1 MELFPR
7 NYENVQTG
15 TVCPESVKMAGNGM
29 RMTGTAVVPDYENIE
44 TADLLYENEVVWKKK
59 NQSYKYVK
67 GVPLNI
73 KIADS
78 QFRGTKVPNCG
89 YVPNLTLSVRFEH
102 TNFMIIVLV
111 TLSVPSANIN

>member
-15 TVCPESVKMAGNGM
+15 TVFPESVKMAGNGM
-29 RMTGTAVVPDYENIE
+29 RMTGTALVPDYENIE
-44 TADLLYENEVVWKKK
+44 TADLLYENEVVWKK
-59 NQSYKYVK
+59 NQSNKYVK
-67 GVPLNI
+67 GVSLNI

-102 TNFMIIVLV
+102 TNFMINVLL
-111 TLSVPSANIN
+111 TLPVPRENIN